1 MYSLSA
7 ARLTPRTLTP
17 TVSSEPCRFLF
28 LGDHLQNG
36 STYAI
41 RPLSICPACPVLS
54 VTLVCCGQTVGW
66 INMQLGMQV
75 GLGLGH
81 IVLDG
86 TQLLLPKRRHSPR
99 FSAHICCGQMVGW
112 IKMPLGRAVGFSPGD
127 IVLHGDPAIP
137 PKGAD
142 PPIFGPWLL
151 WPDGWMDQDATCYG
165 GSSRPRPHCARWGPS
180 LPKGHSPQ
188 FSTNIS
194 CGRMAG

>member
-1 MYSLSA
+1 MSVSLFG
-7 ARLTPRTLTP
+7 RPFTKRFYLCYQ
-17 TVSSEPCRFLF
+17 TVVCLSCLSS
-28 LGDHLQNG
+28 
-36 STYAI
+36 
-41 RPLSICPACPVLS
+41 PVLS
-54 VTLVCCGQTVGW
+54 CPVYDVG
-66 INMQLGMQV
+66 
-75 GLGLGH
+75 
-81 IVLDG
+81 VLWPNGWMDQYATWHAGRARPWPHCVVG
-86 TQLLLPKRRHSPR
+86 TQLPLPKRRHSPR

-127 IVLHGDPAIP
+127 IVLHRDPAIP